1 MVVILL
7 FALDKGRL
15 LLRRMVGFEGR
26 PAPSISRLFSAASN
40 FNALGPHNFG
50 LIAATRVCQVSL
62 GRFGLRSMRCRGSCF
77 SEVGAI
83 TPHRKQDARE
93 LSRQGDRGDALASP
107 ELNPVGPCAK
117 RFGVGASASE
127 QLPRRLHQKRAHT
140 SIAGLGDVAAVL
152 FLSAAE
158 LRRHQS

>member
-7 FALDKGRL
+7 FALDKGSL

-62 GRFGLRSMRCRGSCF
+62 GRFGLRSMRCRSFCF
-77 SEVGAI
+77 SEVGA
-83 TPHRKQDARE
+83 
-93 LSRQGDRGDALASP
+93 
-107 ELNPVGPCAK
+107 
-117 RFGVGASASE
+117 GASASE
-127 QLPRRLHQKRAHT
+127 QLPRRLHQKRTHT
-140 SIAGLGDVAAVL
+140 SIARFGDVAAAL
-152 FLSAAE
+152 FLAAAE
-158 LRRHQS
+158 LPRYQP